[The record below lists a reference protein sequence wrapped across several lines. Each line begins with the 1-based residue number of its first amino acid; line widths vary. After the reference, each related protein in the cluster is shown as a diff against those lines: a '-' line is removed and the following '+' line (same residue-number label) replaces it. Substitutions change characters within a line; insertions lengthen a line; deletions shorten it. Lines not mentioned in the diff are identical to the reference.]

1 MCSINSIYI
10 NAGYIGLPKRPM
22 AFGSLLSLANVPLS
36 SKSSFQSHF
45 CDFSKIFG
53 DLSDYLTSIPTRIS
67 LDAVVE
73 HIARCLVCGATTARL
88 KGSLHLIAGPFLDIS
103 VYQCY
108 EFTQICDETPYR
120 PHR

>member
-73 HIARCLVCGATTARL
+73 RICSLPRLRNHPGRL
-88 KGSLHLIAGPFLDIS
+88 KGSLHVDCRALP
-103 VYQCY
+103 
-108 EFTQICDETPYR
+108 
-120 PHR
+120 